1 MARFKRSAGKNQ
13 AVVSRLEGVD
23 AGFDREADV
32 HVHLPGGGQ
41 PKDGLPAGVTIAVA
55 VVSALTGL
63 PVRGGPSG
71 RRVAVD
77 VSLTG
82 ELTLSGALAPA
93 GGIRSKVL
101 GACRAGMAGVILP
114 VANKPD
120 IADSFGNETPCGI
133 SVHYASTMDEVLELA
148 LPDVVVLVS

>member
-63 PVRGGPSG
+63 PVRG
-71 RRVAVD
+71 D